1 MSVVKGAGVRTMV
14 AVPLAVACAWPIAV
28 AHADPVQIPRC
39 ASVQLTPSL
48 GPPDGAAGT
57 TFYPVILKN
66 SGDAPCSMSGY
77 PAVSFIAGS
86 DNHPVGV
93 AASQDPDTI
102 GVVVIE
108 PGQSTSAN
116 LGVVN
121 AGNFPADCDAVP
133 VSGLQVNLPGEAE
146 PIIIGH
152 ADTACAST
160 AYPTL
165 RVGPF
170 TGA

>member
-1 MSVVKGAGVRTMV
+1 MRTVVAI
-14 AVPLAVACAWPIAV
+14 PLAAACAWPVAV
-28 AHADPVQIPRC
+28 AHADPVQVPRC
-39 ASVQLTPSL
+39 ASAQLTPSL

-57 TFYPVILKN
+57 TFYPLILKN

-93 AASQDPDTI
+93 AASQDAENII
-102 GVVVIE
+102 GVVVIA

-116 LGVVN
+116 LGIVN
-121 AGNFPADCDAVP
+121 AGNFPADCNALP
-133 VSGLQVNLPGEAE
+133 VSGLQVSLPGEAD
-146 PIIIGH
+146 PIIVGH
-152 ADTACAST
+152 ADTACASP

>member
-1 MSVVKGAGVRTMV
+1 MRTVVAI
-14 AVPLAVACAWPIAV
+14 PLAVTCAWPVAV
-28 AHADPVQIPRC
+28 AHADPVQVPRC
-39 ASVQLTPSL
+39 ASAQLTPSL

-57 TFYPVILKN
+57 TFYPLILKN

-93 AASQDPDTI
+93 AASQDAETI
-102 GVVVIE
+102 IGLVVIA

-116 LGVVN
+116 LGIVN
-121 AGNFPADCDAVP
+121 AGNFPADCNAVP
-133 VSGLQVNLPGEAE
+133 VSGLQVSLPGETD
-146 PIIIGH
+146 PIVVGH
-152 ADTACAST
+152 ADTACASP

>member
-1 MSVVKGAGVRTMV
+1 MRILV
-14 AVPLAVACAWPIAV
+14 AIPLAVACTWPVAV
-28 AHADPVQIPRC
+28 AHADPVQVARC
-39 ASVQLTPSL
+39 ASAQLTPSL

-57 TFYPVILKN
+57 TYYPVILQN
-66 SGDAPCSMSGY
+66 AGGAACSMSGY

-86 DNHPVGV
+86 DNHLVGV
-93 AASQDPDTI
+93 AASQDSDSI
-102 GVVVIE
+102 GVVVID
-108 PGQSTSAN
+108 PGQSTAAN
-116 LGVVN
+116 LGIVN
-121 AGNFPADCDAVP
+121 AGNFPADCAAVP
-133 VSGLQVNLPGEAE
+133 VSGLQVNLPGDAD

-160 AYPTL
+160 AYNTL